1 MTARFSVFT
10 TPHFERLA
18 RKLLKQHPELREALD
33 ELREILETDPYNVR
47 RRHPVKKLAAVEA
60 GEGQYRLR
68 WGRFRFRYDISDK
81 EVWLLYCGLRSERTY
96 R

>member
-1 MTARFSVFT
+1 MTARFSVHT

-18 RKLLKQHPELREALD
+18 RKLLKAHPELRAVLD
-33 ELREILETDPYNVR
+33 GVHAILRADPYNVS
-47 RRHPVKKLAAVEA
+47 RRHPIKKLVGVEP
-60 GEGQYRLR
+60 GEGQWRLR
-68 WGRFRFRYDISDK
+68 SGRVRFRYDISGP

>member
-10 TPHFERLA
+10 TPRFERLA
-18 RKLLKQHPELREALD
+18 RKLLKAHPELRGVLEEVRA
-33 ELREILETDPYNVR
+33 ILTADPYNLS
-47 RRHPVKKLAAVEA
+47 RRHPIKKLVGVEP
-60 GEGQYRLR
+60 GEGQWRLR
-68 WGRFRFRYDISDK
+68 SGRFRFRYDISGE

>member
-1 MTARFSVFT
+1 MSESFSVFT

-18 RKLLKQHPELREALD
+18 RKLLKQHPELREALA
-33 ELREILETDPYNVR
+33 EAREILQTDPYNVSR
-47 RRHPVKKLAAVEA
+47 KHPIKKLSAVEA

-68 WGRFRFRYDISDK
+68 WGRFRFRYDISEK
-81 EVWLLYCGLRSERTY
+81 EVWLLYCGLRSESTY